1 MSVAALVPVKALDTG
16 KSRLVASVSREQ
28 IERLSLAMLED
39 VVGCLLRVGSID
51 RVAVV
56 TPDARVGDARKSS
69 ARARWLRDDPGLN
82 PSLDAA
88 CEELARE
95 GVETLL
101 IVLGDVAGVREED
114 VEALFTSL
122 RGLGGSGVVLAPS
135 RDGGTSALLRAPCE
149 RDPESLRQAQR
160 SRTPRSG
167 AGRRARVRRAP
178 ERVARDRP
186 RPGRGRPKRSPAHR
200 SLPAVRTPARS
211 CASSARR
218 SDVTAGLRE
227 LGFGDPA

>member
-1 MSVAALVPVKALDTG
+1 VSVAALVPVKALDTG

-39 VVGCLLRVGSID
+39 VVGCLRRVDSID

-56 TPDARVGDARKSS
+56 TPDARVGERAEELG
-69 ARARWLRDDPGLN
+69 ARALVRDDPGLN

-114 VEALFTSL
+114 VEALFKSL

-135 RDGGTSALLRAPCE
+135 RDGGTSALLRAPWNAIPNRFGKHSAAAHRE
-149 RDPESLRQAQR
+149 AALAAGLAYAELPSESLAIDLD
-160 SRTPRSG
+160 
-167 AGRRARVRRAP
+167 RVEDAEALARAP
-178 ERVARDRP
+178 ESA
-186 RPGRGRPKRSPAHR
+186 GGAHTR
-200 SLPAVRTPARS
+200 AL
-211 CASSARR
+211 
-218 SDVTAGLRE
+218 LRE
-227 LGFGDPA
+227 FGFGDPA